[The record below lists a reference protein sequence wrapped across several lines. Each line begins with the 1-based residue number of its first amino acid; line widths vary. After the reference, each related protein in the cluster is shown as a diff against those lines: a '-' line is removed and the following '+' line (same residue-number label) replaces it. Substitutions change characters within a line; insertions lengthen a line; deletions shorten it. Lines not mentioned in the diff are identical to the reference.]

1 MTNLTYQISILL
13 DRMVDD
19 TKHNYEDAVTEGYCK
34 LWGEYKQV
42 MIGEYF
48 SQDSLNR
55 GASIFDLDTDY
66 GLKGSIEEPL
76 SNFMDQ
82 QTVIAE
88 VVEPEDQSE

>member
-1 MTNLTYQISILL
+1 
-13 DRMVDD
+13 MVDD

-48 SQDSLNR
+48 SKDSLNG
-55 GASIFDLDTDY
+55 GAGIFDLDTEC
-66 GLKGSIEEPL
+66 GFKGSIEEPL

-88 VVEPEDQSE
+88 TVEPGEDQSE